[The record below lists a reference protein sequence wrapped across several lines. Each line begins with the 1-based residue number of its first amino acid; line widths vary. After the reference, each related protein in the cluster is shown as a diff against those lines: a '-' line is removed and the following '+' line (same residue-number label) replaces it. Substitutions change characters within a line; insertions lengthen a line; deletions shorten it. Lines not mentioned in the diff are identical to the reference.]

1 MTAAGSFW
9 LRFGD
14 GATSFITAGN
24 ITKTAEKRLTDIEV
38 GRVLSVL
45 PPLT

>member
-9 LRFGD
+9 LRLGD
-14 GATSFITAGN
+14 RAPSFIIVGN
-24 ITKTAEKRLTDIEV
+24 ITKTAEKRLTDIAM
-38 GRVLSVL
+38 GCVLSVL

>member
-14 GATSFITAGN
+14 GAASFIIVGN
-24 ITKTAEKRLTDIEV
+24 ITKTAEKRLTNIEM
-38 GRVLSVL
+38 GCVLSVL